1 MFEETAFKAKG
12 RAKAKNPPW
21 KTQSMFQDH
30 EEGQCVTAGYVRRT
44 GEEHAEGTA
53 WPRRV
58 FGGHLG
64 NWATIAQPR
73 AN

>member
-30 EEGQCVTAGYVRRT
+30 EEGQCVTAGYVR
-44 GEEHAEGTA
+44 GQGKSMQKGQ
-53 WPRRV
+53 P
-58 FGGHLG
+58 GHVGFLG
-64 NWATIAQPR
+64 AT
-73 AN
+73 